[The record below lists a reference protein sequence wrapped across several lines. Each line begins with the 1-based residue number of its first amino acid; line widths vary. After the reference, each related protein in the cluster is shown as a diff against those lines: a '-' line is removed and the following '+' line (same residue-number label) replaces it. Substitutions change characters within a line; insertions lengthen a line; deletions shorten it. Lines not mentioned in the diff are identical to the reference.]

1 MNDQTF
7 GLFCFLAG
15 LVTSG
20 CDLASI
26 CGRDDDGDGI
36 NNCEDIC
43 PLHFDNEIIDARK
56 IESGE
61 CTCDDKDEDGIID
74 CYDPCPNHAN
84 LEPTICGCNVTP
96 EGEGIYMT
104 CPDEEGVTDRCPNDP
119 NKTAPGV
126 CGCGISDRLIVWNDD
141 ALTQGNPTSECPLPD
156 DTNLCPFDP
165 DKQSPGI
172 CGCGVPDTDTDGD
185 TVPDCNDRCAD
196 DPHKW
201 DNPGACGCGVEDSV
215 INLMDSDKDGTIDC
229 LDECPLN
236 PYKIIPGPT
245 GCDHWDTDG
254 DGVEDQDD
262 PCLRK

>member
-1 MNDQTF
+1 MNYQTF

-185 TVPDCNDRCAD
+185 TVPDCNDR
-196 DPHKW
+196 
-201 DNPGACGCGVEDSV
+201 
-215 INLMDSDKDGTIDC
+215 
-229 LDECPLN
+229 
-236 PYKIIPGPT
+236 
-245 GCDHWDTDG
+245 
-254 DGVEDQDD
+254 
-262 PCLRK
+262 